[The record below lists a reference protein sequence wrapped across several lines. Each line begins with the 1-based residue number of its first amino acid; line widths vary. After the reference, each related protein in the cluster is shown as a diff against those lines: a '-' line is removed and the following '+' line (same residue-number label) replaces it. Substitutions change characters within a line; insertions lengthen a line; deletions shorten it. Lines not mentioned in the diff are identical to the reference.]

1 VSSARNDTSALPIL
15 LAVLAILVLTAMDA
29 IIKRLTDDW
38 STLDLVATRYTV
50 GALCCIPLVLIQR
63 PPRPSPEMLKAN
75 AMRAVVVL
83 ATALLFFYALAK
95 LPLVEA
101 VVFSYLAPLFMA
113 LLGRL
118 MLGERVSPATGI
130 AIVLGFAGVIVIA
143 VGKGLGTTGF
153 GADLLGIVAALAAAF
168 TYALAMVLLRQR
180 TASDHIAA
188 IVTAQ
193 NLFAALLAL
202 PLALALGDPLA
213 LMLREWPSALAI
225 GALGT
230 VGHLLFAEAFKRAP
244 AARIGAVEY
253 TGFIWAV
260 PIGLFFFG
268 EWPSVAAL
276 AGAALIISGSLLLL
290 RKPKPA

>member
-1 VSSARNDTSALPIL
+1 MNAGRNDASALPIL
-15 LAVLAILVLTAMDA
+15 LAILAIFVLTVMDA
-29 IIKRLTDDW
+29 LIKRLTAGW
-38 STLDLVATRYTV
+38 STLDLVATRYTM
-50 GALCCIPLVLIQR
+50 GALCCIPLVLALR

-75 AMRAVVVL
+75 AIRAVVVL

-130 AIVLGFAGVIVIA
+130 AIVLGFAGVVVIA
-143 VGKGLGTTGF
+143 VGKGLGTTGL
-153 GADLLGIVAALAAAF
+153 GSDLVGIAAALAAAF

-180 TASDHIAA
+180 TASDHILA
-188 IVTAQ
+188 IVAAQ
-193 NLFAALLAL
+193 NVFAFAMVL
-202 PLALALGDPLA
+202 PLALAFGSPIA
-213 LMLREWPSALAI
+213 LMVTEWPSALAI

-230 VGHLLFAEAFKRAP
+230 LGHLLFAEAFKRAP

-253 TGFIWAV
+253 TGFVWAL
-260 PIGLFFFG
+260 PIGLIGFG
-268 EWPSVAAL
+268 ELPSLAAL
-276 AGAALIISGSLLLL
+276 AGAALIICGSLMLLW
-290 RKPKPA
+290 KPKA